1 MTKKLIYLTF
11 IVSLAPALSYCI
23 EPEVPKPE
31 VIYERVQVTTD
42 RKLYI
47 AGENLLFGFY
57 LINTHNNKLTSYQ
70 STGYILLRN
79 TNGTI
84 VGKSQVKIREGKASG
99 VIYLNDTLQSGYYR
113 IEAFTNFMRN
123 GSSDFFFRTQI
134 MIANRFD
141 KDLFG
146 LVSGATVPSTST
158 TGGYSIQ
165 ESKEL
170 ISLVPV
176 KPISNKRERNGFK
189 LIIKD
194 AGIKSAIVTVSVV
207 EKNSVEENTIG
218 NIQPIKSTL
227 AQKIANGEL
236 PAYLAEDKYDELIGR
251 LTDAD
256 NGNGL
261 SNRTLYL
268 SSPDTVANLN
278 YTTTDSKGYF
288 RFALQDYYN
297 GKDLYIKVKK
307 NGNETFKPKIT
318 IDSKYAME
326 QPFIPEF
333 WPVDSSTLSYIR
345 NSQDVVKIQKSY
357 LQLESQQKTELKSG
371 TDIPY
376 LYRTPNYVT
385 FPGDY
390 SELKNFTEI
399 ARELIP
405 PLRIRKRDNINHAE
419 ILDYINGLYMDSD
432 PLIIADGV
440 LIDDINQLLPYGSKD
455 IRKVEVISSEWYM
468 DSQEFNGIIA
478 VFSNNNLMKNILLNT
493 NFNIKI
499 RANEYF
505 QTPKFYTPDY
515 SLTDVNAW
523 DPDFRQVLYWNP
535 DIQID
540 KENEQT
546 IYFYTSDYAATY
558 LIKVCGIADNGE
570 VIESYC
576 EFEVND

>member
-11 IVSLAPALSYCI
+11 IVLLVPALSYCI
-23 EPEVPKPE
+23 EPEVSKPA

-57 LINTHNNKLTSYQ
+57 LIDTRINKLASYQ
-70 STGYILLRN
+70 STGYILLKN

-84 VGKSQVKIREGKASG
+84 VGKSQVKIREGRTSG
-99 VIYLNDTLQSGYYR
+99 VIYLNDTLQSGYYQ

-123 GSSDFFFRTQI
+123 GSPDFFFRTEI
-134 MIANRFD
+134 MVANRFD

-158 TGGYSIQ
+158 TSDYSIPI
-165 ESKEL
+165 SKEL

-176 KPISNKRERNGFK
+176 KPICNKRERNGFK

-194 AGIKSAIVTVSVV
+194 TGIKSANVTVSVV
-207 EKNSVEENTIG
+207 EKNSVEENAVRNIRTIKG
-218 NIQPIKSTL
+218 PL
-227 AQKIANGEL
+227 AQNIANGEL
-236 PAYLAEDKYDELIGR
+236 PAYLAEDKYDELIGQ

-261 SNRTLYL
+261 PNRTLYL

-307 NGNETFKPKIT
+307 NGDETLKPKIT
-318 IDSKYAME
+318 IDSKYTTK
-326 QPFIPEF
+326 PFIPEF
-333 WPVDSSTLSYIR
+333 QPVDSSTLSYIQ

-357 LQLESQQKTELKSG
+357 LQLESQQKTEFKSG

-390 SELKNFTEI
+390 SDLKNFTEI
-399 ARELIP
+399 ARELIST
-405 PLRIRKRDNINHAE
+405 LRIRKRDNINHAE
-419 ILDYINGLYMDSD
+419 ILDYINGRYMDSD

-468 DSQEFNGIIA
+468 DLQEFNGVIA
-478 VFSNNNLMKNILLNT
+478 VFSNNNLMNNIFLNT
-493 NFNIKI
+493 TFNIKI
-499 RANEYF
+499 KANEYF
-505 QTPKFYTPDY
+505 QTPEFYTPDY

-535 DIQID
+535 DIQIN

-558 LIKVCGIADNGE
+558 VIKVRGIADNGE